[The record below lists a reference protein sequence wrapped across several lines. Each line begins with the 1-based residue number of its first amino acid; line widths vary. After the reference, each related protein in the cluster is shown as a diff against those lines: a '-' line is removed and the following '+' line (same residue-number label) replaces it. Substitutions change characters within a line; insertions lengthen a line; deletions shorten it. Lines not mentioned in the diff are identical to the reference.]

1 MAVPIGVD
9 DGEHNITRVTAVK
22 LGRVPKEATMFEQL
36 FTQRSTIAHH
46 HTSPYAAERR
56 LYLSHLIKEGR
67 SRNSLRVI
75 AQLLISYAQHL
86 PLQSTEVRASDIQIS
101 AETWAKTRHRSASCL
116 HSGKSEFVFH
126 ATKWLRLLG
135 RLYEPQQNHPF
146 AMEREAFLRFQRLER
161 GLAPITIDHYWRS
174 IDELLIWLFR
184 EGKTLWDVTP
194 DDIDLHIQRVAKRKL
209 KRTSIAHQV
218 AALRAFFRYA
228 YSRGWCREGV
238 CIIDAPRIYRLES
251 LPRGL
256 PWNDVQHILASC
268 AGDWPT
274 EIRDRAMLMLLAV
287 YGLRSAEVRSLRIDD
302 IDWEREIIRIR
313 RSKQLKTQQYPLVHE
328 VGAAIVRYL
337 REVRP
342 KCKRR
347 EVFLTRMQPY
357 RSLSGAALGFRVRFR
372 IRQIGTV
379 LPSTGAHALRHACA
393 THLLSEGLSLKEI
406 ADHLG
411 HASLEATQVYTKVDL
426 LALREVGDLPLRSLA
441 TFANETERT
450 VTPILIPGSIESLRS
465 VAALSLGGL
474 L

>member
-1 MAVPIGVD
+1 
-9 DGEHNITRVTAVK
+9 
-22 LGRVPKEATMFEQL
+22 MFEQL
-36 FTQRSTIAHH
+36 FTQSATIAHH
-46 HTSPYAAERR
+46 HSSPYATERR
-56 LYLSHLIKEGR
+56 QYLSHLMEEGR
-67 SRNSLRVI
+67 SRSSLRII
-75 AQLLISYAQHL
+75 AELLMSYAQHL
-86 PLQSTEVRASDIQIS
+86 PLHRADVCASDIKVS
-101 AETWAKTRHRSASCL
+101 AEAWAKTTSRSASCL
-116 HSGKSEFVFH
+116 RAGKRQFVFH

-135 RLYEPQQNHPF
+135 RLHEPEVEHPF
-146 AMEREAFLRFQRLER
+146 ALQREAFLRFQRLER

-174 IDELLIWLFR
+174 IDELLIWLSR

-194 DDIDLHIQRVAKRKL
+194 DDIALHIQRVAKRKL

-218 AALRAFFRYA
+218 AALRSFFRYA

-256 PWNDVQHILASC
+256 PWNDVQQILASC
-268 AGDWPT
+268 VGDKPT

-287 YGLRSAEVRSLRIDD
+287 YGLRGAEVRSLHIDD

-347 EVFLTRMQPY
+347 EVFLTRIQPY
-357 RSLSGAALGFRVRFR
+357 RGLSGAALGFRVRFR

-393 THLLSEGLSLKEI
+393 THLLSEGVSLKEI

-411 HASLEATQVYTKVDL
+411 HSSLEATQVYAKVDL
-426 LALREVGDLPLRSLA
+426 LALREVGDLRLESLA
-441 TFANETERT
+441 TFASKTEWA
-450 VTPILIPGSIESLRS
+450 VTPILIPGNVESLRC

>member
-1 MAVPIGVD
+1 
-9 DGEHNITRVTAVK
+9 
-22 LGRVPKEATMFEQL
+22 MFEQL
-36 FTQRSTIAHH
+36 FTQPATIAHH
-46 HTSPYAAERR
+46 HSSPYASERR
-56 LYLSHLIKEGR
+56 QYLSHLMEEGR
-67 SRNSLRVI
+67 SRNSLRII
-75 AQLLISYAQHL
+75 AELLMSYAQHL
-86 PLQSTEVRASDIQIS
+86 PLHRADVCVSDIKVS
-101 AETWAKTRHRSASCL
+101 AEAWAKTTSRSASCL
-116 HSGKSEFVFH
+116 HASKREFVLH

-135 RLYEPQQNHPF
+135 RLHEPEVKHPF
-146 AMEREAFLRFQRLER
+146 ALEREAFLRFQQLER

-174 IDELLIWLFR
+174 IDELLIWLSR
-184 EGKTLWDVTP
+184 EDKTLWDATP
-194 DDIDLHIQRVAKRKL
+194 DDIALHIQRVAKRKL

-218 AALRAFFRYA
+218 AALRSFFRYA

-256 PWNDVQHILASC
+256 PWNDVQQILASC
-268 AGDWPT
+268 SGDKPT
-274 EIRDRAMLMLLAV
+274 DIRDRAMLMLLAV
-287 YGLRSAEVRSLRIDD
+287 YGLRSVEVRSLRIDD

-313 RSKQLKTQQYPLVHE
+313 RSKQLKTQQYPLVRE

-347 EVFLTRMQPY
+347 EVFLTRIQPY
-357 RSLSGAALGFRVRFR
+357 RGLSGAALGFRVRIR

-393 THLLSEGLSLKEI
+393 THLLSAGVSLKEI

-411 HASLEATQVYTKVDL
+411 HSSLEATQVYAKVDL
-426 LALREVGDLPLRSLA
+426 LALREVGDLALENLA
-441 TFANETERT
+441 TFADNTEWA
-450 VTPILIPGSIESLRS
+450 VTPILIPGNIESLRC

>member
-1 MAVPIGVD
+1 
-9 DGEHNITRVTAVK
+9 
-22 LGRVPKEATMFEQL
+22 MFEQL
-36 FTQRSTIAHH
+36 FTQPATIAHYH
-46 HTSPYAAERR
+46 SSPYATERQQ
-56 LYLSHLIKEGR
+56 YLTHLMEEGR
-67 SRNSLRVI
+67 SRKSLRII
-75 AQLLISYAQHL
+75 AELFMSYAQHL
-86 PLQSTEVRASDIQIS
+86 PLHRADVCVSDVKVS
-101 AETWAKTRHRSASCL
+101 AEAWAKTTSRSASCL
-116 HSGKSEFVFH
+116 RAGKRQFVLH

-135 RLYEPQQNHPF
+135 RLCEPQVEHPF
-146 AMEREAFLRFQRLER
+146 ALEREAFLRFQRLER
-161 GLAPITIDHYWRS
+161 GLAPITIDHYWQS
-174 IDELLIWLFR
+174 IDELLIWLSR

-194 DDIDLHIQRVAKRKL
+194 DDIALHIQRIAERKL

-218 AALRAFFRYA
+218 AALRSFFRYA

-238 CIIDAPRIYRLES
+238 CIIDAPRIYRLET
-251 LPRGL
+251 LPRGV
-256 PWNDVQHILASC
+256 PWNDVQQILASC
-268 AGDWPT
+268 AGDNPT

-347 EVFLTRMQPY
+347 EIFLTRIQPY
-357 RSLSGAALGFRVRFR
+357 RALSGAALGFRVRFR

-393 THLLSEGLSLKEI
+393 THLVSEGVSLKEI

-411 HASLEATQVYTKVDL
+411 HSSLEATQVYAKVDL
-426 LALREVGDLPLRSLA
+426 LALREVGDLPLESLA
-441 TFANETERT
+441 TFADKTEWA
-450 VTPILIPGSIESLRS
+450 VTPILIPGNIESLRC

-474 L
+474 R